1 MQCKAVPRCHDAL
14 VVPLVVPW
22 TEKGSWFEYL
32 SRLISRTWN
41 GGNCGQLGS
50 HESPLPKQTN
60 TRKTNIDIDKVASMV
75 VIPNED
81 FTDVT
86 LAIGDT
92 YGDDVRGAP
101 AGGGNGG

>member
-1 MQCKAVPRCHDAL
+1 M
-14 VVPLVVPW
+14 VPW

-92 YGDDVRGAP
+92 YGDDGRGAHR
-101 AGGGNGG
+101 GGGNGG

>member
-1 MQCKAVPRCHDAL
+1 MQCKAVPRCHGVM

-60 TRKTNIDIDKVASMV
+60 TRKTNIDIDKEASMM

-92 YGDDVRGAP
+92 YGDDGRGAHR
-101 AGGGNGG
+101 GGGNGG